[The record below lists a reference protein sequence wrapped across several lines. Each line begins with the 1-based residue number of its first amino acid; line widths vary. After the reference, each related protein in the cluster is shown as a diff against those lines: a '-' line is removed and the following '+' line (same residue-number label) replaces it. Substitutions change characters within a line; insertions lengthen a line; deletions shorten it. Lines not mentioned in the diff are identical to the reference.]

1 MVYKRV
7 LLKLSGEALAGNK
20 EHGIYD
26 PKVLAA
32 IANFV
37 KSFHFHKQMDIAL
50 VLGAGNIW
58 RGKNAKLI
66 GFDPAA
72 ADYMGM
78 TATFLNAL
86 AIRDYFVQN
95 DIPSIV
101 LNSFAVEGLAP
112 KTSPE
117 LAKEHLDKGE
127 VVIFG
132 GGTGKPFFTTD
143 TGAALRAI
151 DIGADLIIMVKD
163 GVDALYTK
171 NPLVHKDAQ
180 RIVSASYQ
188 DLIDINIEAMDI
200 SALEV
205 LKNTNIHTFVIG
217 MDEVLNFEPLEE
229 HMEIGTII
237 TRGTTNG

>member
-26 PKVLAA
+26 PKVMAA

-37 KSFHFHKQMDIAL
+37 KSFRFHKQMDIAL
-50 VLGAGNIW
+50 VVGAGNIW
-58 RGKNAKLI
+58 RGKNAKLV

-78 TATFLNAL
+78 TATFINAL

-95 DIPSIV
+95 GIPSIV

-112 KTSPE
+112 KTTPK
-117 LAKEHLDKGE
+117 LAKEHLSKGE

-132 GGTGKPFFTTD
+132 GGTGEPFFTTD

-151 DIGADLIIMVKD
+151 DIGADLVIIVKD

-171 NPLVHKDAQ
+171 NPLLYKDAQ
-180 RIVSASYQ
+180 RIMSATYQ
-188 DLIDINIEAMDI
+188 DLIDIKIEAMDL
-200 SALEV
+200 SALEI
-205 LKNTNIHTFVIG
+205 LKNTNIDTFVIG
-217 MDEVLNFEPLEE
+217 MDEVLDFEPLEE
-229 HMEIGTII
+229 HMKIGTII
-237 TRGTTNG
+237 TRGTKHE

>member
-1 MVYKRV
+1 MIYKRV
-7 LLKLSGEALAGNK
+7 LIKLSGEALAGPK
-20 EHGIYD
+20 TSGIYD
-26 PKVLAA
+26 PTVFAA
-32 IANFV
+32 ILNFV
-37 KSFHFHKQMDIAL
+37 KSFRHYKQMDVA
-50 VLGAGNIW
+50 VVVGAGNIW
-58 RGKNAKLI
+58 RGKNAKAM
-66 GFDPAA
+66 GFDAAA

-86 AIRDYFVQN
+86 ALKDYFGQN
-95 DIPSIV
+95 DLPAVV
-101 LNSFAVEGLAP
+101 LNSFAVEGLAE
-112 KTSPE
+112 KTNPT
-117 LAKEHLDKGE
+117 LAKTHLDNGE

-171 NPLVHKDAQ
+171 NPLIYKDAQ
-180 RIVSASYQ
+180 RIAQASYQ

-205 LKNTNIHTFVIG
+205 LNNTNIHTFVIG

-237 TRGTTNG
+237 MRGNK

>member
-1 MVYKRV
+1 MTYKRV
-7 LLKLSGEALAGNK
+7 LIKLSGEALAANK

-26 PKVLAA
+26 PTVLNA
-32 IANFV
+32 IVNFV
-37 KSFHFHKQMDIAL
+37 KSFHFHNKMEVAI
-50 VLGAGNIW
+50 VVGAGNIW

-78 TATFLNAL
+78 TATFINAL
-86 AIRDYFVQN
+86 ALKDFFSHHGLDSV
-95 DIPSIV
+95 V
-101 LNSFAVEGLAP
+101 LNSFEVEGLAP

-117 LAKEHLDKGE
+117 LAKKHLSEGK

-143 TGAALRAI
+143 TGAALRAVDI
-151 DIGADLIIMVKD
+151 DADLIIMVKD

-171 NPLVHKDAQ
+171 NPMV
-180 RIVSASYQ
+180 YQ
-188 DLIDINIEAMDI
+188 DAERIAQATYQELLDIKIEAMDL
-200 SALEV
+200 SCLEV
-205 LKNTNIHTFVIG
+205 LKNTKIHTFVIG
-217 MDEVLNFEPLEE
+217 MKEVLEFEPLEE

-237 TRGTTNG
+237 TRGTH

>member
-7 LLKLSGEALAGNK
+7 LLKLSGEALAGDK
-20 EHGIYD
+20 KSGIYD
-26 PKVLAA
+26 PKVLSA
-32 IANFV
+32 ILNFV
-37 KSFHFHKQMDIAL
+37 KSFRHHQKWEIGI
-50 VLGAGNIW
+50 VVGAGNIW
-58 RGKNAKLI
+58 RGKNAELI

-78 TATFLNAL
+78 TATFLNSLAL
-86 AIRDYFVQN
+86 KDYFTQN
-95 DIPSIV
+95 DLPAVV
-101 LNSFAVEGLAP
+101 LNAFAVEGLAE

-117 LAKEHLDKGE
+117 LAKKHLAKGE

-132 GGTGKPFFTTD
+132 GGTGKPFYTTD

-151 DIGADLIIMVKD
+151 DMNADLIIFVKD
-163 GVDALYTK
+163 GVDAVYIK
-171 NPLVHKDAQ
+171 NPHQYKDAQ
-180 RIVSASYQ
+180 KITQVTYQ
-188 DLIDINIEAMDI
+188 ELIDLKVEAMDL

-205 LKNTNIHTFVIG
+205 LNKTNITSFVIG

-237 TRGTTNG
+237 TKR

>member
-1 MVYKRV
+1 MEFKRV
-7 LLKLSGEALAGNK
+7 LLKLSGEALAGDKQN
-20 EHGIYD
+20 GIYD
-26 PKVLAA
+26 PKVFAA
-32 IANFV
+32 ILNFV
-37 KSFHFHKQMDIAL
+37 KSFRHHNKWEIGI
-50 VLGAGNIW
+50 VVGAGNIW
-58 RGKNAKLI
+58 RGKNAKEI

-86 AIRDYFVQN
+86 ALKDYFVQN
-95 DIPSIV
+95 GVPSAV

-117 LAKEHLDKGE
+117 LAGKHLDNGE

-132 GGTGKPFFTTD
+132 GGTGKPFYTTD

-151 DIGADLIIMVKD
+151 DMNADLIIFVKD
-163 GVDALYTK
+163 AVDGVYTK
-171 NPLVHKDAQ
+171 DPHKFSDAE
-180 RIVSASYQ
+180 
-188 DLIDINIEAMDI
+188 LIFKATYDELLALKVEAMDA
-200 SALEV
+200 SCLEV
-205 LKNTNIHTFVIG
+205 LRNTEITSFVIG

-237 TRGTTNG
+237 TKR